1 MKNAS
6 KVALANDALQMYHYH
21 HHNLN
26 HTDDFFGDFVG
37 GIGNLA
43 DSCWGART
51 EKKKKSFQPSKISA
65 NISQGPSRI
74 SANMSQGLSR
84 NSANMSQGP
93 SRNSANISQGPRIN
107 YELKGGKHF
116 VFCIT
121 DKNNMQYLAFNKI
134 NYNLRREIC
143 FPYISNTRNM
153 ELREIEEQI
162 INDGMKV
169 TQELGF
175 FNQPSGYDFL
185 VIEYKVDSMIPAH
198 LNTLQD
204 LFGTERLMYFSVDM
218 LNDVYSKKKSFAWF
232 APNSKEMFRQLFLI
246 NDTRRGLFIGKTP

>member
-43 DSCWGART
+43 DWGART

-74 SANMSQGLSR
+74 SANMSQG
-84 NSANMSQGP
+84 
-93 SRNSANISQGPRIN
+93 PRIT

-121 DKNNMQYLAFNKI
+121 DKNNMQYLAFNQD

-143 FPYISNTRNM
+143 FPYISNTGNM

-185 VIEYKVDSMIPAH
+185 VIEYKVDSMIPEH

-204 LFGTERLMYFSVDM
+204 LFGTERLMYSSVDM
-218 LNDVYSKKKSFAWF
+218 LNDVYSKKISFARF

-246 NDTRRGLFIGKTP
+246 NDTQRGLFIGKTP

>member
-1 MKNAS
+1 
-6 KVALANDALQMYHYH
+6 
-21 HHNLN
+21 
-26 HTDDFFGDFVG
+26 
-37 GIGNLA
+37 
-43 DSCWGART
+43 
-51 EKKKKSFQPSKISA
+51 
-65 NISQGPSRI
+65 
-74 SANMSQGLSR
+74 
-84 NSANMSQGP
+84 
-93 SRNSANISQGPRIN
+93 
-107 YELKGGKHF
+107 
-116 VFCIT
+116 
-121 DKNNMQYLAFNKI
+121 MQYLAFNKN
-134 NYNLRREIC
+134 NYDSRGKIC
-143 FPYISNTRNM
+143 FPYIRNTGNM

-204 LFGTERLMYFSVDM
+204 LFGTERLMFNSMDK
-218 LNDVYSKKKSFAWF
+218 LKDVYSEKISFLRF